1 MNSIRS
7 RLLVILLSVFVVVW
21 GAMNIFT
28 WLSAEHEIEEVFD
41 AQLAQATDVLFSLA
55 LTQGE
60 SDNRAIN
67 NLAELLSV
75 EKRTTSVRYD
85 ALENNLSGDPLVWN
99 DKGGHLSITVTPVR
113 TFKTD
118 EGVYCREYRQS
129 VNSKGRVNYNEG
141 LACRNNSGEWPNQT
155 ETIDVVELF
164 DLGQIHEY
172 ENKIAFQVW
181 KSDRLILH
189 SKNAPTLPMT
199 SNAGYSDGQI
209 EGVLWRFL
217 LRRDEASGMSVIV
230 AEEYEVRQELVTQI
244 TMQQFWPIIIVIPLL
259 ILLVH
264 FSVNSGLMPL
274 IELAKQIKNRDVNQ
288 LDPISME
295 HVPNEMETTISNINN
310 LLRKLQSA
318 RDSER
323 QFTSDASHELRTP
336 LAALKAQAQVA
347 QRAKKD
353 DVRSHALEK
362 VIEGVE
368 RSSQLVE
375 QLLTLTR
382 LEPDSLEGEF
392 EVIEVSRNVQESTA
406 QIAHLALEREIEIS
420 LNLDEKLQING
431 IATLLSSLVSN
442 LLKNA
447 LIYTPKGG
455 SVVVSVYGDDGDVYI
470 NVSDTGP
477 GIADVIKGRVFDRFY
492 RVPGSEQVGSGLGL
506 SIVKRITEIHSW
518 AIDIGTADAGGAS
531 ITVKMPKQ

>member
-1 MNSIRS
+1 
-7 RLLVILLSVFVVVW
+7 
-21 GAMNIFT
+21 
-28 WLSAEHEIEEVFD
+28 
-41 AQLAQATDVLFSLA
+41 
-55 LTQGE
+55 
-60 SDNRAIN
+60 
-67 NLAELLSV
+67 V

-129 VNSKGRVNYNEG
+129 VNSKGRANYNEG

-172 ENKIAFQVW
+172 ENKIAFQIW

-189 SKNAPTLPMT
+189 SKNAPTFPMT

-230 AEEYEVRQELVTQI
+230 AEEYAVRQELVTQI
-244 TMQQFWPIIIVIPLL
+244 TLQQFWPIIIVIPLL
-259 ILLVH
+259 ILLVQ
-264 FSVNSGLMPL
+264 FSVNSGLRPL
-274 IELAKQIKNRDVNQ
+274 IELAQQIKNRGVNQ

-310 LLRKLQSA
+310 LLRKLQDA

-347 QRAKKD
+347 QRTKKD

-382 LEPDSLEGEF
+382 LEPDSLDGEF

>member
-55 LTQGE
+55 LTQDE
-60 SDNRAIN
+60 SDNRTIN
-67 NLAELLSV
+67 NL
-75 EKRTTSVRYD
+75 
-85 ALENNLSGDPLVWN
+85 
-99 DKGGHLSITVTPVR
+99 
-113 TFKTD
+113 
-118 EGVYCREYRQS
+118 
-129 VNSKGRVNYNEG
+129 
-141 LACRNNSGEWPNQT
+141 
-155 ETIDVVELF
+155 VELF

-244 TMQQFWPIIIVIPLL
+244 TMQQFWPIIIEIPLL

-310 LLRKLQSA
+310 LL
-318 RDSER
+318 
-323 QFTSDASHELRTP
+323 
-336 LAALKAQAQVA
+336 
-347 QRAKKD
+347 
-353 DVRSHALEK
+353 
-362 VIEGVE
+362 
-368 RSSQLVE
+368 
-375 QLLTLTR
+375 
-382 LEPDSLEGEF
+382 
-392 EVIEVSRNVQESTA
+392 
-406 QIAHLALEREIEIS
+406 
-420 LNLDEKLQING
+420 
-431 IATLLSSLVSN
+431 
-442 LLKNA
+442 
-447 LIYTPKGG
+447 
-455 SVVVSVYGDDGDVYI
+455 
-470 NVSDTGP
+470 
-477 GIADVIKGRVFDRFY
+477 
-492 RVPGSEQVGSGLGL
+492 
-506 SIVKRITEIHSW
+506 
-518 AIDIGTADAGGAS
+518 
-531 ITVKMPKQ
+531 

>member
-1 MNSIRS
+1 
-7 RLLVILLSVFVVVW
+7 
-21 GAMNIFT
+21 
-28 WLSAEHEIEEVFD
+28 
-41 AQLAQATDVLFSLA
+41 
-55 LTQGE
+55 
-60 SDNRAIN
+60 
-67 NLAELLSV
+67 
-75 EKRTTSVRYD
+75 
-85 ALENNLSGDPLVWN
+85 
-99 DKGGHLSITVTPVR
+99 
-113 TFKTD
+113 
-118 EGVYCREYRQS
+118 
-129 VNSKGRVNYNEG
+129 
-141 LACRNNSGEWPNQT
+141 
-155 ETIDVVELF
+155 
-164 DLGQIHEY
+164 
-172 ENKIAFQVW
+172 
-181 KSDRLILH
+181 
-189 SKNAPTLPMT
+189 
-199 SNAGYSDGQI
+199 
-209 EGVLWRFL
+209 
-217 LRRDEASGMSVIV
+217 
-230 AEEYEVRQELVTQI
+230 
-244 TMQQFWPIIIVIPLL
+244 
-259 ILLVH
+259 
-264 FSVNSGLMPL
+264 
-274 IELAKQIKNRDVNQ
+274 
-288 LDPISME
+288 
-295 HVPNEMETTISNINN
+295 
-310 LLRKLQSA
+310 
-318 RDSER
+318 
-323 QFTSDASHELRTP
+323 LRTP